1 MTTHVLKDSFV
12 AKVDGVSNLV
22 RLTSIVQK
30 VLTFETLYITD
41 QSTNFNQFTS
51 TISNA
56 VNCSQLI
63 PLLQITN
70 EREF

>member
-1 MTTHVLKDSFV
+1 MIMTTHVLKDSFV

-41 QSTNFNQFTS
+41 QSTNSNQFR
-51 TISNA
+51 TILSH
-56 VNCSQLI
+56 
-63 PLLQITN
+63 
-70 EREF
+70 